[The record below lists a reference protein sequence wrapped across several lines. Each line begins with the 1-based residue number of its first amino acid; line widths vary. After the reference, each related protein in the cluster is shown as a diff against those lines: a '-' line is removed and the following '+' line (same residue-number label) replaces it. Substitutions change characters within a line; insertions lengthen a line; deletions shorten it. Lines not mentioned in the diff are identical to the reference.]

1 MASNEAGTQREEP
14 APSQI
19 NGQLKAA
26 QGTLYTAVGSVLPES
41 AGVSWTQS
49 GQALVEQG
57 QKELDEAKAAQA
69 SEATWD
75 AGVAKLKSSFD
86 HHHAERLIRDPSE
99 YLGGLLTPPRATGY
113 LTGNQQKQTEG
124 NLENEKAQWEY
135 KQATSEGI
143 AAVPI
148 PSVEGVKGK
157 VESVVGMVTGDQ
169 ERQREGNVKAEKA
182 AWTEGV

>member
-1 MASNEAGTQREEP
+1 MVGCSLPRPVSCSMDRDTWTNLTQRSMP
-14 APSQI
+14 HIVPNTLRRSLDHYPSTVNSNSRRI
-19 NGQLKAA
+19 ALFPTPNASSEILFRRHG
-26 QGTLYTAVGSVLPES
+26 LP
-41 AGVSWTQS
+41 
-49 GQALVEQG
+49 
-57 QKELDEAKAAQA
+57 
-69 SEATWD
+69 
-75 AGVAKLKSSFD
+75 
-86 HHHAERLIRDPSE
+86 
-99 YLGGLLTPPRATGY
+99 LTPRRATGY

-124 NLENEKAQWEY
+124 NLENERAQWEY
-135 KQATSEGI
+135 KQATSEGL

>member
-1 MASNEAGTQREEP
+1 VVCCRDLVFLGWGFLVKPRADD
-14 APSQI
+14 
-19 NGQLKAA
+19 AA
-26 QGTLYTAVGSVLPES
+26 HHPKLP
-41 AGVSWTQS
+41 T
-49 GQALVEQG
+49 
-57 QKELDEAKAAQA
+57 
-69 SEATWD
+69 
-75 AGVAKLKSSFD
+75 SSFD

-169 ERQREGNVKAEKA
+169 ERQRVGNVKAEKA

>member
-1 MASNEAGTQREEP
+1 MASNEAGTDA

-26 QGTLYTAVGSVLPES
+26 QGTLYTAVGSVLPEP
-41 AGVSWTQS
+41 AGASWTQS
-49 GQALVEQG
+49 GQALVEEG
-57 QKELDEAKAAQA
+57 QKEVDEAKAVQA

-75 AGVAKLKSSFD
+75 AGVAKLKS
-86 HHHAERLIRDPSE
+86 
-99 YLGGLLTPPRATGY
+99 ATGY

-135 KQATSEGI
+135 KQATSEGV
-143 AAVPI
+143 AAVPV

-169 ERQREGNVKAEKA
+169 ERQREGNFKAEKA